1 MDSNFEPLGQD
12 DVLHIPVGT
21 PQSRS
26 PRLMDTVS
34 VFTASFNE
42 SFNGWPYASF
52 VTSSEG
58 YPISILKTSGGGW
71 QKGKLRIRVVV
82 EFEPDPIVSDPEQQL

>member
-12 DVLHIPVGT
+12 DVLHIPQGT
-21 PQSRS
+21 PQSRA
-26 PRLMDTVS
+26 PRLMETVA
-34 VFTASFNE
+34 VFSSSFNE
-42 SFNGWPYASF
+42 SFNGWPYALF
-52 VTSSEG
+52 VTSPEG

-82 EFEPDPIVSDPEQQL
+82 EFEPDPVDSDPEQQL